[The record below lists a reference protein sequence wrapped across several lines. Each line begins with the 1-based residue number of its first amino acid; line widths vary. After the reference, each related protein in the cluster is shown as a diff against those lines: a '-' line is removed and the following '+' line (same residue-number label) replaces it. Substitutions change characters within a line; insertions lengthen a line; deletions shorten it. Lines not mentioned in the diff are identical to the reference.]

1 MFDFS
6 NMTNKVRRRAVLTF
20 IYTLLEKKKRK
31 KKEYENNVMKIE
43 EDSTRILV
51 QKHGDMMDTKWQH
64 KKPLY
69 SLSPPA

>member
-1 MFDFS
+1 
-6 NMTNKVRRRAVLTF
+6 
-20 IYTLLEKKKRK
+20 
-31 KKEYENNVMKIE
+31 MKIE